1 MKRTRN
7 PQQPDSGRRALL
19 QALMALPAV
28 GLASCSGD
36 GDSVA
41 SLSPTAPSATAVTT
55 TTTTVPPTTTLP
67 TTPACADDDDDP
79 TPAQTEG
86 PYFKPSSPLRTSLLE
101 SGMGGTRLV
110 ISGQVLST
118 TCAPVA
124 QALLDFW
131 QADNAGAYDNSGF
144 RLRGHQFTDANGR
157 FSLET
162 IVPGLYP
169 GRTRHVHVKVQA
181 PNQSILTTQLY
192 FPGEARNAS
201 DGIYSAELLMTV
213 VDGANGKEATFNFVV
228 RT

>member
-1 MKRTRN
+1 MKRPRN
-7 PQQPDSGRRALL
+7 LQKPDQVRRALL
-19 QALMALPAV
+19 QTLITLPAV
-28 GLASCSGD
+28 GLAHCGGD

-41 SLSPTAPSATAVTT
+41 ALSPTAPIATTTT
-55 TTTTVPPTTTLP
+55 TTTTVPTGTLP

-101 SGMGGTRLV
+101 AGMAGTRLV
-110 ISGQVLST
+110 ISGQVLTT
-118 TCAPVA
+118 TCVPVA
-124 QALLDFW
+124 HALLDFW

-169 GRTRHVHVKVQA
+169 GRTRHIHVKVQA

-201 DGIYSAELLMTV
+201 DGIYSAELLLAV
-213 VDGANGKEATFNFVV
+213 VDGANGKDATFNFVV
-228 RT
+228 RTA